1 MLKVHSGH
9 RYRPHRTVRLR
20 LNTQVREKEGRV
32 RPFSVFEPHNREQTY
47 ASGIPFCS
55 AYCPERTHKYTFYPI
70 KMQEIPTKTSFMDN
84 YSFAA
89 PCRQPPPF
97 ACLPS
102 CLLLPP
108 SASRLPSAACRL
120 PSASTL
126 RLPSASTLRLP
137 SASTHAPLLYAA
149 PPLRTSPS
157 IRAATNFP
165 NRPATNFPRRPATD
179 FPPGRDGLP
188 SPAATDFP
196 PRPRQTSLPGCDG
209 LPSPAATDKKKCDPK
224 VALESFQISVKQIF
238 TNSISIPPR

>member
-1 MLKVHSGH
+1 MTCVPAPRNGLLHEGGVVLKVHSGH

-108 SASRLPSAACRL
+108 SASHLPPPAFRLPPAVSRL
-120 PSASTL
+120 PPAVSFHPCALAICRPTAPHKPL
-126 RLPSASTLRLP
+126 HPS
-137 SASTHAPLLYAA
+137 
-149 PPLRTSPS
+149 
-157 IRAATNFP
+157 
-165 NRPATNFPRRPATD
+165 
-179 FPPGRDGLP
+179 RDEL
-188 SPAATDFP
+188 SLPAATDFP
-196 PRPRQTSLPGCDG
+196 SRLRRTKKMRPEGRIRKFSNICQTDIY
-209 LPSPAATDKKKCDPK
+209 K
-224 VALESFQISVKQIF
+224 F
-238 TNSISIPPR
+238 N

>member
-20 LNTQVREKEGRV
+20 LNTQVREKEGRD

-108 SASRLPSAACRL
+108 STFHLPPSTCRQPPAAC
-120 PSASTL
+120 
-126 RLPSASTLRLP
+126 RLP

-165 NRPATNFPRRPATD
+165 
-179 FPPGRDGLP
+179 
-188 SPAATDFP
+188 S
-196 PRPRQTSLPGCDG
+196 RPRQTSLPGRDRQ
-209 LPSPAATDKKKCDPK
+209 KKCDPK

>member
-20 LNTQVREKEGRV
+20 LNTQVREKEGRD

-108 SASRLPSAACRL
+108 STFRLPPAACRQPPAVSRLPPAACRQL
-120 PSASTL
+120 PPM
-126 RLPSASTLRLP
+126 RPC
-137 SASTHAPLLYAA
+137 YM

-165 NRPATNFPRRPATD
+165 
-179 FPPGRDGLP
+179 
-188 SPAATDFP
+188 S
-196 PRPRQTSLPGCDG
+196 RPRQTYLPGCDG
-209 LPSPAATDKKKCDPK
+209 QKKCDPK

-238 TNSISIPPR
+238 TNSISILPR

>member
-20 LNTQVREKEGRV
+20 LNTQVREKEGRD

-108 SASRLPSAACRL
+108 STFRLPPSASRLPSAAC
-120 PSASTL
+120 
-126 RLPSASTLRLP
+126 RLP

-165 NRPATNFPRRPATD
+165 
-179 FPPGRDGLP
+179 
-188 SPAATDFP
+188 S
-196 PRPRQTSLPGCDG
+196 RPRQTSLPGCDG
-209 LPSPAATDKKKCDPK
+209 QKKCDPK

>member
-1 MLKVHSGH
+1 MTCVPAPRNGLLHEGGVVLKVHSGH

-20 LNTQVREKEGRV
+20 LNTQVREKEGRD

-108 SASRLPSAACRL
+108 STFRLPPAVSRQPPAVSFHPCALAICRPTAPHKPL
-120 PSASTL
+120 HPS
-126 RLPSASTLRLP
+126 
-137 SASTHAPLLYAA
+137 
-149 PPLRTSPS
+149 
-157 IRAATNFP
+157 
-165 NRPATNFPRRPATD
+165 
-179 FPPGRDGLP
+179 RDEL
-188 SPAATDFP
+188 SLPAATDFP
-196 PRPRQTSLPGCDG
+196 SRLRRTKKMRPEGRIRKFSNICQTDIY
-209 LPSPAATDKKKCDPK
+209 K
-224 VALESFQISVKQIF
+224 F
-238 TNSISIPPR
+238 N

>member
-108 SASRLPSAACRL
+108 STFRLPPAVSRLPPAVSFHLCALAICRPTAPHKPL
-120 PSASTL
+120 HPS
-126 RLPSASTLRLP
+126 
-137 SASTHAPLLYAA
+137 
-149 PPLRTSPS
+149 
-157 IRAATNFP
+157 
-165 NRPATNFPRRPATD
+165 
-179 FPPGRDGLP
+179 RDEL
-188 SPAATDFP
+188 SLPAATDFP
-196 PRPRQTSLPGCDG
+196 SRLRRTKKMRPEGRIRKFSNICQTDIY
-209 LPSPAATDKKKCDPK
+209 K
-224 VALESFQISVKQIF
+224 F
-238 TNSISIPPR
+238 N

>member
-20 LNTQVREKEGRV
+20 LNTQVREKEGRD

-108 SASRLPSAACRL
+108 STFHLPPAVSRLPPAVSFHPCALAICR
-120 PSASTL
+120 
-126 RLPSASTLRLP
+126 
-137 SASTHAPLLYAA
+137 

-165 NRPATNFPRRPATD
+165 
-179 FPPGRDGLP
+179 
-188 SPAATDFP
+188 S
-196 PRPRQTSLPGCDG
+196 RPRQTSLPGCDG
-209 LPSPAATDKKKCDPK
+209 QKKCDPK
-224 VALESFQISVKQIF
+224 VALESFLISVKQIF

>member
-1 MLKVHSGH
+1 MTCVPAPRNGLLHEGGVVLKVHSGH

-108 SASRLPSAACRL
+108 STFRLPPAVSFHPCALAICRPTAPHKPL
-120 PSASTL
+120 HPS
-126 RLPSASTLRLP
+126 
-137 SASTHAPLLYAA
+137 
-149 PPLRTSPS
+149 
-157 IRAATNFP
+157 
-165 NRPATNFPRRPATD
+165 
-179 FPPGRDGLP
+179 RDEL
-188 SPAATDFP
+188 SLPAATDFP
-196 PRPRQTSLPGCDG
+196 SRLRRTKKMRPEGRIRKFSNICQTDIY
-209 LPSPAATDKKKCDPK
+209 K
-224 VALESFQISVKQIF
+224 F
-238 TNSISIPPR
+238 N

>member
-20 LNTQVREKEGRV
+20 LNTQVREKEGRD

-108 SASRLPSAACRL
+108 STFRLPSAACRQL
-120 PSASTL
+120 PPMRPCYMPPHRSAQAPPSEPRRTFPHGRDEL
-126 RLPSASTLRLP
+126 PPPARDRLPS
-137 SASTHAPLLYAA
+137 
-149 PPLRTSPS
+149 
-157 IRAATNFP
+157 
-165 NRPATNFPRRPATD
+165 
-179 FPPGRDGLP
+179 
-188 SPAATDFP
+188 
-196 PRPRQTSLPGCDG
+196 RPRQTSLPGRDG
-209 LPSPAATDKKKCDPK
+209 QKNATRR
-224 VALESFQISVKQIF
+224 SH
-238 TNSISIPPR
+238 

>member
-20 LNTQVREKEGRV
+20 LNTQVREKEGRD

-108 SASRLPSAACRL
+108 STFRLPPAVSRQPPAVSFHPCALAICRPTAPHKPL
-120 PSASTL
+120 HPS
-126 RLPSASTLRLP
+126 
-137 SASTHAPLLYAA
+137 
-149 PPLRTSPS
+149 
-157 IRAATNFP
+157 
-165 NRPATNFPRRPATD
+165 
-179 FPPGRDGLP
+179 RDEL
-188 SPAATDFP
+188 SLPAATD
-196 PRPRQTSLPGCDG
+196 
-209 LPSPAATDKKKCDPK
+209 LPSRLRRTKKMRPEGRIRKFSNICQTDIYK
-224 VALESFQISVKQIF
+224 F
-238 TNSISIPPR
+238 N

>member
-55 AYCPERTHKYTFYPI
+55 AYCPERTRKYTFYPI

-108 SASRLPSAACRL
+108 STC
-120 PSASTL
+120 
-126 RLPSASTLRLP
+126 RLP
-137 SASTHAPLLYAA
+137 SASTHAPLPYAA

-165 NRPATNFPRRPATD
+165 
-179 FPPGRDGLP
+179 
-188 SPAATDFP
+188 S
-196 PRPRQTSLPGCDG
+196 RPRQTSLPGCDG
-209 LPSPAATDKKKCDPK
+209 QKKCDPK

>member
-108 SASRLPSAACRL
+108 STFRLPPSASRLPSAAC
-120 PSASTL
+120 

-165 NRPATNFPRRPATD
+165 SRPRRT
-179 FPPGRDGLP
+179 FPPGRDRLP
-188 SPAATDFP
+188 F
-196 PRPRQTSLPGCDG
+196 
-209 LPSPAATDKKKCDPK
+209 PAATDKKN
-224 VALESFQISVKQIF
+224 ATRRSH
-238 TNSISIPPR
+238 

>member
-20 LNTQVREKEGRV
+20 LNTQVREKEGRD

-108 SASRLPSAACRL
+108 STFHLPPSTFHLPPSTFHLPPSTFRLPPAACRQL
-120 PSASTL
+120 PPM
-126 RLPSASTLRLP
+126 RPC
-137 SASTHAPLLYAA
+137 YM

-165 NRPATNFPRRPATD
+165 
-179 FPPGRDGLP
+179 
-188 SPAATDFP
+188 S
-196 PRPRQTSLPGCDG
+196 RPRQTSLPGCDG
-209 LPSPAATDKKKCDPK
+209 QKKMRPEGRIRKFSNIFQTDIYK
-224 VALESFQISVKQIF
+224 F
-238 TNSISIPPR
+238 N

>member
-1 MLKVHSGH
+1 MTCVPAPRNGLLHEGGVVLKVHSGH
-9 RYRPHRTVRLR
+9 RYRPHRTVRLH

-108 SASRLPSAACRL
+108 S
-120 PSASTL
+120 TF
-126 RLPSASTLRLP
+126 RLP

-165 NRPATNFPRRPATD
+165 
-179 FPPGRDGLP
+179 
-188 SPAATDFP
+188 S
-196 PRPRQTSLPGCDG
+196 RPRQTSLPGCDG
-209 LPSPAATDKKKCDPK
+209 QKKCDPK

>member
-108 SASRLPSAACRL
+108 STFHLPPSASRLPPAVSFHPCALAICRRSAQ
-120 PSASTL
+120 
-126 RLPSASTLRLP
+126 
-137 SASTHAPLLYAA
+137 A
-149 PPLRTSPS
+149 PPSE
-157 IRAATNFP
+157 
-165 NRPATNFPRRPATD
+165 PRRTKKMRPE
-179 FPPGRDGLP
+179 GRIRKFSRALLLGICLQR
-188 SPAATDFP
+188 
-196 PRPRQTSLPGCDG
+196 RP
-209 LPSPAATDKKKCDPK
+209 
-224 VALESFQISVKQIF
+224 
-238 TNSISIPPR
+238 NIPPR

>member
-20 LNTQVREKEGRV
+20 LNTQVREKEGRD

-108 SASRLPSAACRL
+108 STFHLPPAACRQL
-120 PSASTL
+120 PPM
-126 RLPSASTLRLP
+126 RPC
-137 SASTHAPLLYAA
+137 YM

-157 IRAATNFP
+157 IRAATDSP
-165 NRPATNFPRRPATD
+165 PRPRRTSL
-179 FPPGRDGLP
+179 PGRDRLP

-196 PRPRQTSLPGCDG
+196 PRLRRTSLPGCDG
-209 LPSPAATDKKKCDPK
+209 QKNATRR
-224 VALESFQISVKQIF
+224 SH
-238 TNSISIPPR
+238 

>member
-108 SASRLPSAACRL
+108 STFHLPPSTFRLPPAACRLPSAACRL
-120 PSASTL
+120 PPAVCRQLPPMRPCYMPPHRSAQ
-126 RLPSASTLRLP
+126 
-137 SASTHAPLLYAA
+137 A
-149 PPLRTSPS
+149 PPSE
-157 IRAATNFP
+157 
-165 NRPATNFPRRPATD
+165 PRRT
-179 FPPGRDGLP
+179 FPPGRDRLP
-188 SPAATDFP
+188 F
-196 PRPRQTSLPGCDG
+196 
-209 LPSPAATDKKKCDPK
+209 PAATDKKN
-224 VALESFQISVKQIF
+224 ATRRSH
-238 TNSISIPPR
+238 

>member
-108 SASRLPSAACRL
+108 STFHLPPSASRLPSAACRL
-120 PSASTL
+120 PPAVSFHPCALAICRPTAPHKPL
-126 RLPSASTLRLP
+126 HPS
-137 SASTHAPLLYAA
+137 
-149 PPLRTSPS
+149 
-157 IRAATNFP
+157 
-165 NRPATNFPRRPATD
+165 
-179 FPPGRDGLP
+179 RDEL
-188 SPAATDFP
+188 SLPAATDFP
-196 PRPRQTSLPGCDG
+196 SRLRRTKKMRPEGRIRKFSNICQTDIY
-209 LPSPAATDKKKCDPK
+209 K
-224 VALESFQISVKQIF
+224 F
-238 TNSISIPPR
+238 N

>member
-20 LNTQVREKEGRV
+20 LNTQVREKEGRD

-108 SASRLPSAACRL
+108 STFHLPPSACRLPSAACRL
-120 PSASTL
+120 PPAVSFHPCALAICRPTAPHKPL
-126 RLPSASTLRLP
+126 HPS
-137 SASTHAPLLYAA
+137 
-149 PPLRTSPS
+149 
-157 IRAATNFP
+157 
-165 NRPATNFPRRPATD
+165 
-179 FPPGRDGLP
+179 RDEL
-188 SPAATDFP
+188 SLPAATDFP
-196 PRPRQTSLPGCDG
+196 SRLRRTKKMRPEGRIRKFSNICQTDIY
-209 LPSPAATDKKKCDPK
+209 K
-224 VALESFQISVKQIF
+224 F
-238 TNSISIPPR
+238 N

>member
-20 LNTQVREKEGRV
+20 LNTQVREKEGRD

-108 SASRLPSAACRL
+108 STFHLPPSTFRLPPAACRQ
-120 PSASTL
+120 PPA
-126 RLPSASTLRLP
+126 ACRLP

-149 PPLRTSPS
+149 APHKPLHPS
-157 IRAATNFP
+157 
-165 NRPATNFPRRPATD
+165 
-179 FPPGRDGLP
+179 RDEL
-188 SPAATDFP
+188 SLPAATDLP
-196 PRPRQTSLPGCDG
+196 SRLRRTSLPGCDG
-209 LPSPAATDKKKCDPK
+209 QKKCDPK

>member
-20 LNTQVREKEGRV
+20 LNTQVREKEGRD

-70 KMQEIPTKTSFMDN
+70 KMQEIPTKTSIMDN

-89 PCRQPPPF
+89 PCRQPPPV

-108 SASRLPSAACRL
+108 STFHRPPSACRLPSAACRL
-120 PSASTL
+120 PPAVSFHPCALAICRPTAPHKPL
-126 RLPSASTLRLP
+126 HPS
-137 SASTHAPLLYAA
+137 
-149 PPLRTSPS
+149 
-157 IRAATNFP
+157 
-165 NRPATNFPRRPATD
+165 
-179 FPPGRDGLP
+179 RDEL
-188 SPAATDFP
+188 SLPAATDFP
-196 PRPRQTSLPGCDG
+196 SRLRRTKKMRPEGRIRKFSNICQTDIY
-209 LPSPAATDKKKCDPK
+209 K
-224 VALESFQISVKQIF
+224 F
-238 TNSISIPPR
+238 N

>member
-20 LNTQVREKEGRV
+20 LNTQVREKEGRD

-108 SASRLPSAACRL
+108 STFRLPPAVSRLPPAVSFHPCALAICR
-120 PSASTL
+120 
-126 RLPSASTLRLP
+126 
-137 SASTHAPLLYAA
+137 

-165 NRPATNFPRRPATD
+165 
-179 FPPGRDGLP
+179 
-188 SPAATDFP
+188 S
-196 PRPRQTSLPGCDG
+196 RPRQTSLPGCDG
-209 LPSPAATDKKKCDPK
+209 QKKCDPK
-224 VALESFQISVKQIF
+224 VALESFLISVKQIF

>member
-108 SASRLPSAACRL
+108 STSRLPSAACRL

-126 RLPSASTLRLP
+126 RLPSVFHPCALAICRPTAPHKPLHP
-137 SASTHAPLLYAA
+137 S
-149 PPLRTSPS
+149 
-157 IRAATNFP
+157 
-165 NRPATNFPRRPATD
+165 
-179 FPPGRDGLP
+179 RDEL
-188 SPAATDFP
+188 SLPAATDFP
-196 PRPRQTSLPGCDG
+196 SRLRRTKKMRPEGRIRKFSNICQTDIY
-209 LPSPAATDKKKCDPK
+209 K
-224 VALESFQISVKQIF
+224 F
-238 TNSISIPPR
+238 N

>member
-20 LNTQVREKEGRV
+20 LNTQVREKEGRD

-108 SASRLPSAACRL
+108 SASRLPSAACRQL
-120 PSASTL
+120 PPSACR
-126 RLPSASTLRLP
+126 RLPPMRPCYMPPHRSAQ
-137 SASTHAPLLYAA
+137 A
-149 PPLRTSPS
+149 PPSE
-157 IRAATNFP
+157 
-165 NRPATNFPRRPATD
+165 PRRT
-179 FPPGRDGLP
+179 FPPGRDRLP
-188 SPAATDFP
+188 FPAATDFP
-196 PRPRQTSLPGCDG
+196 SRLRRTKKMRPEGRIRKFSNICQTDIY
-209 LPSPAATDKKKCDPK
+209 K
-224 VALESFQISVKQIF
+224 F
-238 TNSISIPPR
+238 N

>member
-108 SASRLPSAACRL
+108 STFHLPPSAC
-120 PSASTL
+120 
-126 RLPSASTLRLP
+126 RLP

-149 PPLRTSPS
+149 HRSAQAPPSE
-157 IRAATNFP
+157 
-165 NRPATNFPRRPATD
+165 PRRT
-179 FPPGRDGLP
+179 FPPGRDELPPPARDRLP
-188 SPAATDFP
+188 S
-196 PRPRQTSLPGCDG
+196 RPRQTSLPGRDG
-209 LPSPAATDKKKCDPK
+209 QKNATRR
-224 VALESFQISVKQIF
+224 SH
-238 TNSISIPPR
+238 

>member
-20 LNTQVREKEGRV
+20 LNTQVREKEGRD
-32 RPFSVFEPHNREQTY
+32 RPFSVFEPHNQEQTY

-108 SASRLPSAACRL
+108 ATFHLPPSASRLPSAAC
-120 PSASTL
+120 

-165 NRPATNFPRRPATD
+165 
-179 FPPGRDGLP
+179 
-188 SPAATDFP
+188 S
-196 PRPRQTSLPGCDG
+196 RPRQTSLPGCDG
-209 LPSPAATDKKKCDPK
+209 QKKCDPK
-224 VALESFQISVKQIF
+224 VALESFQISVKQTF

>member
-1 MLKVHSGH
+1 MTCVPAPRNGLLHEGGVVLKVHSGH

-89 PCRQPPPF
+89 PCRQLPPF

-108 SASRLPSAACRL
+108 STFRLPPAVSFHPCALAICRPTAPHKPL
-120 PSASTL
+120 HPS
-126 RLPSASTLRLP
+126 
-137 SASTHAPLLYAA
+137 
-149 PPLRTSPS
+149 
-157 IRAATNFP
+157 
-165 NRPATNFPRRPATD
+165 
-179 FPPGRDGLP
+179 RDEL
-188 SPAATDFP
+188 SLPAATD
-196 PRPRQTSLPGCDG
+196 
-209 LPSPAATDKKKCDPK
+209 LPSRLRRTKKMRPEGRIRKFSNICQTDIYK
-224 VALESFQISVKQIF
+224 F
-238 TNSISIPPR
+238 N

>member
-1 MLKVHSGH
+1 MTCVPAPRNGLLHEGGVVLKVHSGH

-20 LNTQVREKEGRV
+20 LNTQVREKEGRD
-32 RPFSVFEPHNREQTY
+32 RPFSVFEPHNQEQTY

-108 SASRLPSAACRL
+108 STFRLPPAVSRLPPAISFHPPPAVSFHPCALAICRPTAPHKPL
-120 PSASTL
+120 HPS
-126 RLPSASTLRLP
+126 
-137 SASTHAPLLYAA
+137 
-149 PPLRTSPS
+149 
-157 IRAATNFP
+157 
-165 NRPATNFPRRPATD
+165 
-179 FPPGRDGLP
+179 RDEL
-188 SPAATDFP
+188 SLPAATDFP
-196 PRPRQTSLPGCDG
+196 SRLRRT
-209 LPSPAATDKKKCDPK
+209 KKCDPK

>member
-97 ACLPS
+97 ACPPS

-108 SASRLPSAACRL
+108 STFRLPPAVSRPPPAACRQL
-120 PSASTL
+120 PPSAC
-126 RLPSASTLRLP
+126 RQLPPMRPCYMPPHRSAQ
-137 SASTHAPLLYAA
+137 A
-149 PPLRTSPS
+149 PPSE
-157 IRAATNFP
+157 
-165 NRPATNFPRRPATD
+165 PRRT
-179 FPPGRDGLP
+179 FPPGRDRLP
-188 SPAATDFP
+188 F
-196 PRPRQTSLPGCDG
+196 
-209 LPSPAATDKKKCDPK
+209 PAATDKKN
-224 VALESFQISVKQIF
+224 ATRRSH
-238 TNSISIPPR
+238 

>member
-1 MLKVHSGH
+1 MTCVPAPRNGLLHEGGVVLKVHSGH

-20 LNTQVREKEGRV
+20 LNTQVREKEGRD

-108 SASRLPSAACRL
+108 SPFRLPPAVSRQPPAVSFHPCALAICRPTAPHKPL
-120 PSASTL
+120 HPS
-126 RLPSASTLRLP
+126 
-137 SASTHAPLLYAA
+137 
-149 PPLRTSPS
+149 
-157 IRAATNFP
+157 
-165 NRPATNFPRRPATD
+165 
-179 FPPGRDGLP
+179 RDEL
-188 SPAATDFP
+188 SLPAATDFP
-196 PRPRQTSLPGCDG
+196 SRLRRTKKMRPEGRIRKFSNICQTDIY
-209 LPSPAATDKKKCDPK
+209 K
-224 VALESFQISVKQIF
+224 F
-238 TNSISIPPR
+238 N

>member
-70 KMQEIPTKTSFMDN
+70 KTQEIPTKTSFMDN

-108 SASRLPSAACRL
+108 STFHLPPPACRQPPAACRQL
-120 PSASTL
+120 PPMRPCYMPPHRSAQ
-126 RLPSASTLRLP
+126 
-137 SASTHAPLLYAA
+137 A
-149 PPLRTSPS
+149 PPSE
-157 IRAATNFP
+157 
-165 NRPATNFPRRPATD
+165 PRRT
-179 FPPGRDGLP
+179 FPPGRDKL
-188 SPAATDFP
+188 SLPAATDFP
-196 PRPRQTSLPGCDG
+196 SRLRRTKKMRPEGRIRKFSNICQTDIY
-209 LPSPAATDKKKCDPK
+209 K
-224 VALESFQISVKQIF
+224 F
-238 TNSISIPPR
+238 N

>member
-108 SASRLPSAACRL
+108 STFHLPPSTFHLPPSTFRLPPAACRQ
-120 PSASTL
+120 PPA
-126 RLPSASTLRLP
+126 ACRLP

-165 NRPATNFPRRPATD
+165 
-179 FPPGRDGLP
+179 
-188 SPAATDFP
+188 S
-196 PRPRQTSLPGCDG
+196 RPRQTSLPGCDG
-209 LPSPAATDKKKCDPK
+209 QKKCDPK
-224 VALESFQISVKQIF
+224 IALESFQISVKQIF

>member
-70 KMQEIPTKTSFMDN
+70 KMQEIPTKTSFMDS

-108 SASRLPSAACRL
+108 SACRQPPAVSRLPPAVSFHPCALAICRPTAPHKPL
-120 PSASTL
+120 HPS
-126 RLPSASTLRLP
+126 
-137 SASTHAPLLYAA
+137 
-149 PPLRTSPS
+149 
-157 IRAATNFP
+157 
-165 NRPATNFPRRPATD
+165 
-179 FPPGRDGLP
+179 RDEL
-188 SPAATDFP
+188 SLPAATDFP
-196 PRPRQTSLPGCDG
+196 SRLRRTKKMRPEGRIRKFSNICQTDIH
-209 LPSPAATDKKKCDPK
+209 K
-224 VALESFQISVKQIF
+224 F
-238 TNSISIPPR
+238 N

>member
-1 MLKVHSGH
+1 MTCVPAPRNGLLHEGGVVLKVHSGH

-55 AYCPERTHKYTFYPI
+55 AYCPGRTHKYTFYPI
-70 KMQEIPTKTSFMDN
+70 KIQEIPTKTSFMDN

-108 SASRLPSAACRL
+108 STFRLPPAACRQL
-120 PSASTL
+120 PPMRPCYMPPHRSAQ
-126 RLPSASTLRLP
+126 
-137 SASTHAPLLYAA
+137 A
-149 PPLRTSPS
+149 PPSE
-157 IRAATNFP
+157 
-165 NRPATNFPRRPATD
+165 PRRT
-179 FPPGRDGLP
+179 FPPGRDEL
-188 SPAATDFP
+188 SLPAATDFP
-196 PRPRQTSLPGCDG
+196 SRLRRTKKMRPEGRIRKFSNICQTDIY
-209 LPSPAATDKKKCDPK
+209 K
-224 VALESFQISVKQIF
+224 F
-238 TNSISIPPR
+238 N

>member
-20 LNTQVREKEGRV
+20 LNTQVREKEGRD

-108 SASRLPSAACRL
+108 FTFRLPPAVSRQPPAVSFHPCALAICRPTAPHKPL
-120 PSASTL
+120 HPS
-126 RLPSASTLRLP
+126 
-137 SASTHAPLLYAA
+137 
-149 PPLRTSPS
+149 
-157 IRAATNFP
+157 
-165 NRPATNFPRRPATD
+165 
-179 FPPGRDGLP
+179 RDEL
-188 SPAATDFP
+188 SLPAATDFP
-196 PRPRQTSLPGCDG
+196 SRLRRTKKMRPEGRIRKFSNICQTDIY
-209 LPSPAATDKKKCDPK
+209 K
-224 VALESFQISVKQIF
+224 F
-238 TNSISIPPR
+238 N

>member
-1 MLKVHSGH
+1 MTCVPAPRNGLLHEGGVVLKVHSGH

-108 SASRLPSAACRL
+108 STFRLPPSASRLPSAAC
-120 PSASTL
+120 
-126 RLPSASTLRLP
+126 RLP

-165 NRPATNFPRRPATD
+165 
-179 FPPGRDGLP
+179 
-188 SPAATDFP
+188 S
-196 PRPRQTSLPGCDG
+196 RPRQTSLPGCDG
-209 LPSPAATDKKKCDPK
+209 QKKCDPK

>member
-108 SASRLPSAACRL
+108 SPFHLPPSTFHLPPPACRL
-120 PSASTL
+120 PPAVS
-126 RLPSASTLRLP
+126 RLPPAACRLP

-165 NRPATNFPRRPATD
+165 
-179 FPPGRDGLP
+179 
-188 SPAATDFP
+188 S
-196 PRPRQTSLPGCDG
+196 RPRQTSLPGCDG
-209 LPSPAATDKKKCDPK
+209 QKKCDPK
-224 VALESFQISVKQIF
+224 IALESFQISVKQIF

>member
-1 MLKVHSGH
+1 MTCVPAPRNGLLHEGGVVLKVHSGH

-108 SASRLPSAACRL
+108 STFHLPPSASRLPSAV
-120 PSASTL
+120 S
-126 RLPSASTLRLP
+126 RLP

-149 PPLRTSPS
+149 PPLRTSPT

-165 NRPATNFPRRPATD
+165 
-179 FPPGRDGLP
+179 
-188 SPAATDFP
+188 S
-196 PRPRQTSLPGCDG
+196 RPRQTSLPGCDG
-209 LPSPAATDKKKCDPK
+209 QKKCDPK

>member
-108 SASRLPSAACRL
+108 STFHLPPSASRLPSAACRL
-120 PSASTL
+120 PSASTY
-126 RLPSASTLRLP
+126 
-137 SASTHAPLLYAA
+137 APLLYAA

-157 IRAATNFP
+157 IRAAT
-165 NRPATNFPRRPATD
+165 
-179 FPPGRDGLP
+179 
-188 SPAATDFP
+188 DFP

-209 LPSPAATDKKKCDPK
+209 QKKCDPK